1 MNSPAHR
8 DNVMSPRFNRVG
20 VGVVHANGKL
30 WVAVRF
36 LDGPAISGSTGQASA
51 PPPAPALP
59 PLPSTPIRSITNA
72 CPSQTTLVTPFLDL
86 AGHAHAKHVACAL
99 LLDLVAGRS
108 ATAFAPHP
116 PLTRPPPPTYLPP
129 PPP

>member
-1 MNSPAHR
+1 
-8 DNVMSPRFNRVG
+8 MSSLFNRVG
-20 VGVVHANGKL
+20 VGVVHANGKP

-72 CPSQTTLVTPFLDL
+72 CPSKSTLVTPFLDL
-86 AGHAHAKHVACAL
+86 EGNAPAKHVACAL
-99 LLDLVAGRS
+99 LWDLVAGRKIRS
-108 ATAFAPHP
+108 ETCRGRVCP
-116 PLTRPPPPTYLPP
+116 
-129 PPP
+129 